1 MFVGLDSVN
10 ETLTRAISA
19 TETALPITNSASI
32 LSQLGSNHTW
42 LEITDGVYSESVKV
56 TNVGGTLT
64 MERTNGRGFVA
75 GACVRFRVTSKV
87 VCDLI
92 AQGGCTAATTICT
105 VVTYGTKS
113 VPAAV
118 IGQPWSAIVAFTN
131 AISVTVEAK
140 PSWATAV
147 VNGSVAVL
155 TGTPPAGAATEPLIV
170 KANGCNASIVVVH
183 DSIQIC
189 EQVGA

>member
-1 MFVGLDSVN
+1 MFIGLDSIN
-10 ETLTRAISA
+10 ESLTKSISA
-19 TETALPITNSASI
+19 TEMTLPITNSASI

-56 TNVGGTLT
+56 TNVGGTLI
-64 MERTNGRGFVA
+64 MERTNGRSFVA
-75 GACVRFRVTSKV
+75 GACVRFKMTSKA
-87 VCDLI
+87 VCELI
-92 AQGGCTAATTICT
+92 AQGGCTAAASTCT
-105 VVTYGTKS
+105 AVTYGTKS
-113 VPAAV
+113 VPTAV
-118 IGQPWSAIVAFTN
+118 IGQPWSAIVAFAN
-131 AISVTVEAK
+131 ATSVSIEAK

-155 TGTPPAGAATEPLIV
+155 TGTPPVGAATEPLIV
-170 KANGCNASIVVVH
+170 KSNGCNASMVVVH